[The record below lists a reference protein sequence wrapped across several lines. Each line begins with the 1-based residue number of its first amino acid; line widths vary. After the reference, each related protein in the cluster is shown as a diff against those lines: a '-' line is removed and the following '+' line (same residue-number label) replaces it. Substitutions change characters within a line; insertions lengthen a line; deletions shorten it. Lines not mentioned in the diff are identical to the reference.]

1 MNTDLLMKQ
10 LVEILETPSPSGDT
24 EKAVLLV
31 KRYFEE
37 MGIMTRITNKGGLIA
52 TMQGKDNS
60 KHRVVS
66 AHIDTLGAMVKE
78 IKSNGRVKLT
88 QIGGYPW
95 NAVEGEYCQIVASN
109 GSLQTGTIL
118 TNKASAHVHGI
129 KSPENKRDSNTMEV
143 RIDAQVSS
151 EQDVRD
157 LGLEVGDFVYLDPRT
172 KVTETGYVKSRH
184 LDDKASVAC
193 LLGAVRTIIE
203 KEQDLTYTTHFFI
216 SNYEE
221 VGHGANYAITPE
233 TFEFIAVDMAAPG
246 EGQMSHEHKVTI
258 CAKDS
263 SGPYDLKLRK
273 KLEQLAKD
281 ENIDYVV
288 DVYPYY
294 RSDASAMLSAGYDIC
309 HGLIG
314 PGVDASHS
322 FERTHIDGLKATI
335 ELTVAYLINK

>member
-1 MNTDLLMKQ
+1 MNTNVLMKQ

-52 TMQGKDNS
+52 TMQGKDSS

-66 AHIDTLGAMVKE
+66 AHVDTLGAMVKE
-78 IKSNGRVKLT
+78 IKSSGRLKLT

-95 NAVEGEYCQIVASN
+95 NAVEGEYCQIVSSN
-109 GSLQTGTIL
+109 GTMQTGTIL
-118 TNKASAHVHGI
+118 TNKASAHVHGA
-129 KSPENKRDSNTMEV
+129 KSPENKRDSDTMEV
-143 RIDAQVSS
+143 RIDAKVSS
-151 EQDVRD
+151 KEDVRA
-157 LGLEVGDFVYLDPRT
+157 LGIEVGDFVYLDPRT
-172 KVTETGYVKSRH
+172 QVTETGYIKSRH
-184 LDDKASVAC
+184 LDDKASVAG
-193 LLGAVRTIIE
+193 LLGAVRELIE
-203 KEQDLTYTTHFFI
+203 KEQDLAYTTHFFI

-233 TFEFIAVDMAAPG
+233 TFEYVAIDMAAPG
-246 EGQMSHEHKVTI
+246 DGQMSHEHKVTI

-263 SGPYDLKLRK
+263 SGPYDLKLRN
-273 KLEQLAKD
+273 KLVQLA
-281 ENIDYVV
+281 EEGNIDYVV

-294 RSDASAMLSAGYDIC
+294 RSDASAMLSAGYDIR

-322 FERTHIDGLKATI
+322 FERTHQDGLKATV
-335 ELTVAYLINK
+335 ELTVAYLTSK